1 MPTGNGR
8 ISVYHAADLS
18 TFPLR
23 PTCFPRYFL
32 HLGYDWSLCL
42 APSLPPFGVTSMSF
56 RPGCHRP
63 FHRSY
68 CLRSLPLLS
77 QDCVLSSFG
86 SVSFASAIPRHC
98 ASAFPHFNR
107 RHSSTLRPVF
117 IQLAHTVISGR
128 RGIRT
133 PDVLRFHRHL
143 LRCFI
148 HSGELFPYRGL
159 RHDCLRPLS
168 HPPFSVTPGCQP
180 AHTPAPAPTVQRCH
194 TPHTAC
200 G

>member
-1 MPTGNGR
+1 MAWEHAPPC
-8 ISVYHAADLS
+8 SVCCDIIATLHSAMAALVS
-18 TFPLR
+18 ITLLIYPRFRFVRLASRATSCTSAMIGAYALR
-23 PTCFPRYFL
+23 N
-32 HLGYDWSLCL
+32 SL
-42 APSLPPFGVTSMSF
+42 LPYGVTSMSF

-117 IQLAHTVISGR
+117 TQLAHTVFSGS
-128 RGIRT
+128 GGNRT
-133 PDVLRFHRHL
+133 LAHGSFH
-143 LRCFI
+143 
-148 HSGELFPYRGL
+148 
-159 RHDCLRPLS
+159 D
-168 HPPFSVTPGCQP
+168 
-180 AHTPAPAPTVQRCH
+180 
-194 TPHTAC
+194 
-200 G
+200 